1 MKSVTKSISLFIAP
15 CLLMACI
22 LSTTGCGN
30 DKASA
35 KVEDHFMKEKLDTIK
50 EAEAV
55 DQLIQDTA
63 ATQRRTIDEQSK

>member
-1 MKSVTKSISLFIAP
+1 
-15 CLLMACI
+15 MACI